1 MSFIFYLIFIFNF
14 YIKTKNKKIR
24 INDIIFNSV
33 TNQELLKVAKRTN
46 EFSFKNFYSS
56 AFEIFCY
63 FLIIDSG
70 IMKYLVMN
78 I

>member
-1 MSFIFYLIFIFNF
+1 ME
-14 YIKTKNKKIR
+14 TKNKKIR

-46 EFSFKNFYSS
+46 EFSFKNFYSY